1 MTPTP
6 RAAAS
11 SAWSAWQV
19 VLGFG
24 VVSLTVDLVADG
36 AKSIAGPLLGELG
49 ANALTVGLVTGS
61 AEAIGFILR
70 LLSGPAVDRSRRYW
84 AFTIGGYALTG
95 LCVPLLAI
103 TPWLGAAGLGVA
115 AALILTERAGK
126 AIRSPAKTVLL
137 SHAAHAV
144 GRGQG
149 FAVHKTL
156 DQVGAFLGPLLV
168 AAVIALT
175 GALWP
180 AFAALALPALVAL
193 VVLFWMRR
201 SVPDPSVYEPQP
213 VAPPSGATAASAS
226 ADGARAGEA
235 PANQAR
241 AGEGPGNE
249 VPTSEARASEARAG
263 QARTAEGRG
272 GIPVTVLLFSLSTAL
287 TTFGLVGFGIISFH
301 LSDREMIPVAAV
313 PLVFSVGM
321 VAAAV
326 AALASGRLYD
336 RMGAAVLL
344 AVPVLVVA
352 IPALTLSS
360 ALGAVIVGVALWGA
374 ATGIQDSTVKALLA
388 DLVPAGRRGTA
399 YGVFAVFQG
408 AGTFAGAAV
417 AGLLYPDAAA
427 LSLLTVPAQA
437 LALLLLLVVVARR
450 RRALKA
456 EAASA
461 PTE

>member
-1 MTPTP
+1 MTLTP

-180 AFAALALPALVAL
+180 AFAVLALPALVAL
-193 VVLFWMRR
+193 VVLLWMRR

-226 ADGARAGEA
+226 AGEG

-241 AGEGPGNE
+241 AGEGSGNE
-249 VPTSEARASEARAG
+249 VPAGEARAG
-263 QARTAEGRG
+263 QAQTAEGRG

-313 PLVFSVGM
+313 PLLFSVGM

-336 RMGAAVLL
+336 RVGAAVLL
-344 AVPVLVVA
+344 AVPFLVAA

-388 DLVPAGRRGTA
+388 DLVPVGRRGTA

-461 PTE
+461 RTE